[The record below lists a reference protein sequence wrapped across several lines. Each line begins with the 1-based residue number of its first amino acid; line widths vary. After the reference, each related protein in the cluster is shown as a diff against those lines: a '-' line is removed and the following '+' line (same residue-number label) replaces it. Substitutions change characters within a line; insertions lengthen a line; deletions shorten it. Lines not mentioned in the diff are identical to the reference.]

1 MIRTPLEI
9 PIQLR
14 TGVSANSAQLVRQ
27 KDGDFRV
34 AKSSTG
40 LNILLVRTM
49 SFGRGAN

>member
-27 KDGDFRV
+27 KDGDFSVWAPAALQKAAR
-34 AKSSTG
+34 A
-40 LNILLVRTM
+40 
-49 SFGRGAN
+49 